1 MLSDVKLT
9 GATRYFHGYLADE
22 TGKIRFVCFNPSK
35 KAKFDEFARTQEAV
49 SFVNALIKRSK
60 FGRGVEVHV
69 SDNSSLA
76 KSPQKI
82 NVTTHLD
89 ARPDCPKKLHLKD
102 LASQVPGQIIDV
114 HAKVIEATDV
124 NFSAQG
130 VPVLKAGIADDT
142 GAAVIAVWG
151 EELLSL
157 IRTGKSYDFRAC
169 VKSIDGSHQLFTPKN
184 VGRIDSATDLHN
196 VVPLPFTLLEKSY
209 TLSNARIIGVANF
222 SSFYICPS
230 CNKGNAALVDHA
242 SPFARCSSCGNL
254 SLAADC
260 AKEVSALL
268 TLISGPVKV
277 HLTADS
283 KQMIKICEMPLS
295 SIDDSKLLL
304 AKNFTAKY
312 IKSKK
317 IIDVIRGP
325 EEDIQH
331 RTDQFENPG
340 RNSVL
345 ETTEQSSLVAKPKK
359 DNRVDLQRNVTSRN
373 LASEFDA
380 AKESTQENLNENL
393 LLSMLEDSDEEVL
406 PMATSSPFITK

>member
-60 FGRGVEVHV
+60 FGSGVEVHV
-69 SDNSSLA
+69 SDNSLA

-142 GAAVIAVWG
+142 GAAVIA
-151 EELLSL
+151 
-157 IRTGKSYDFRAC
+157 
-169 VKSIDGSHQLFTPKN
+169 
-184 VGRIDSATDLHN
+184 
-196 VVPLPFTLLEKSY
+196 
-209 TLSNARIIGVANF
+209 
-222 SSFYICPS
+222 
-230 CNKGNAALVDHA
+230 

-260 AKEVSALL
+260 EKEVSALL

-283 KQMIKICEMPLS
+283 KQLVKICEMPLS

-359 DNRVDLQRNVTSRN
+359 DDRVDLQRNVTSRN

-380 AKESTQENLNENL
+380 AKESTQENLDENL
-393 LLSMLEDSDEEVL
+393 LLYMLEDSDEEVL
-406 PMATSSPFITK
+406 PMATSSLKSPSSPSKRFCKK